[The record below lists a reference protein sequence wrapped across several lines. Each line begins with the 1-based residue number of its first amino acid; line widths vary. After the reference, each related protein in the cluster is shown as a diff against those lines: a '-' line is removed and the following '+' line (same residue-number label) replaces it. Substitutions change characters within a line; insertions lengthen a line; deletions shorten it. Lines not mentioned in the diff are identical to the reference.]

1 MSIQDEIPKSRLTLR
16 YKTEVNGQPEDI
28 NLPLRMLVAG
38 DLSQGSSKDQKVD
51 LEERRMRSLDGR
63 NLDAVMKD
71 MDMSLKFTVDN
82 KIDPDKEEELQVDLP
97 IDSMRSF
104 SPDQIAQHVPKL
116 KGLLMVKEL
125 LQEIVSNMDNRKD
138 FRKLLG
144 ELLSN
149 QEALGEMM
157 KEFEGFD
164 SFKLPS
170 GKTAEE
176 AAE

>member
-28 NLPLRMLVAG
+28 NLPLRLLVTG

-97 IDSMRSF
+97 IDSMKSF

-149 QEALGEMM
+149 QDALAEMM

-170 GKTAEE
+170 GKKSEE

>member
-28 NLPLRMLVAG
+28 DLPLRLLVTG
-38 DLSQGSSKDQKVD
+38 DLSLGSSKDQKID
-51 LEERRMRSLDGR
+51 LEERRMRNLDGR

-71 MDMSLKFTVDN
+71 MGMSLSFTAKN
-82 KIDPDKEEELQVDLP
+82 HIDPANAEELQVDLA
-97 IDSMRSF
+97 IDGMKSF
-104 SPDQIAQHVPKL
+104 SPEDIAQQVPKL

-149 QEALGEMM
+149 EEALSDMM
-157 KEFEGFD
+157 KEFGGYE
-164 SFKLPS
+164 SFKLP
-170 GKTAEE
+170 GQKTDA
-176 AAE
+176 

>member
-28 NLPLRMLVAG
+28 NLPLRLLVAG
-38 DLSQGSSKDQKVD
+38 DLSQGSSTDQKTD
-51 LEERRMRSLDGR
+51 LEERRMRSLDGK
-63 NLDAVMKD
+63 NLDDVMKN
-71 MDMSLKFTVDN
+71 MGMSLDFTVDN
-82 KIDPDKEEELQVDLP
+82 KIDPENEEELQVNLP

-104 SPDQIAQHVPKL
+104 SPEEIAQHVPKL

-125 LQEIVSNMDNRKD
+125 LQEIVANMDNRKD
-138 FRKLLG
+138 FRKLLA

-149 QEALGEMM
+149 EEALAEMM

-164 SFKLPS
+164 SFKLPG
-170 GKTAEE
+170 GKKEGGGQS
-176 AAE
+176 